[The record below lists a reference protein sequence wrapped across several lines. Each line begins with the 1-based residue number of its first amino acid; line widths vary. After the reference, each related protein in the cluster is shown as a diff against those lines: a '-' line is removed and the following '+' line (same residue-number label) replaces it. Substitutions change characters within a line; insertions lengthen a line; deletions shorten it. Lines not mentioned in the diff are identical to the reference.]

1 MGSNESKPSSDTKDE
16 DDTTTSNPTWAEW
29 SGKTTPP
36 YIHDHDDDLFYRLRN
51 TQMTIEMKN
60 KLVQCFSKYK
70 PNESFTRPDE
80 NLPEL
85 RNTLIGDKG
94 GQAIIDI
101 AEAAASKEKRH
112 WNLFDVSNTKIGDV
126 GVKALFQAFA
136 SSNPTDIETLRNV
149 CFGQESMDDEVAV
162 LLAEALQKNSSW
174 KTLSLHRSP
183 IGKLGWQALSLALH
197 SNTVWEQLELINTEI
212 DDEAATVLFTALPS
226 NKKWKELIL
235 SGLKISIFGAKA
247 LAGAWTVNTSWLKL
261 DLEASGVGEDGIFA
275 LSEALCRNNKW
286 EVLHLGG
293 TRIDD
298 NGAIALGSAM
308 QHNTNWKVLDLSFF
322 RIGVDGATALAA
334 ALEGHER
341 WQYLIVKLGL
351 YVEENE
357 IKRIAQY
364 LQESKDWE
372 RFVLRHFGFFR
383 FDPAK
388 MVEAITSRPNAR
400 SWKSLVLSFPFNA
413 SDDTVKALKKQLMN
427 FDSQTDASSS
437 DLLIADKT
445 EAFRIDLND
454 YLGKAWHDA
463 ELYYFDGPKY
473 IYSMNTFLFLKRK
486 FIRQIFTFIQ
496 LSTYL
501 VLWVLWIWKLPT
513 YLVLW
518 ALWIWNLPAILFTL
532 LNLVLKY

>member
-16 DDTTTSNPTWAEW
+16 DDTTTSKPTWAKW
-29 SGKTTPP
+29 LNKTTPP
-36 YIHDHDDDLFYRLRN
+36 YIRDHEDDGLYRFGN

-60 KLVQCFSKYK
+60 KLFQCFSKYK
-70 PNESFTRPDE
+70 PNEFTGRFE

-85 RNTLIGDKG
+85 RNTLIGDTG

-101 AEAAASKEKRH
+101 AEAAASKEKRY
-112 WNLFDVSNTKIGDV
+112 WNLFDVSNTKIGDN

-136 SSNPTDIETLRNV
+136 SSDPLETLRHV

-197 SNTVWEQLELINTEI
+197 SNTIWEELKLINTEI
-212 DDEAATVLFTALPS
+212 DDEAATVLFTALHS
-226 NKKWKELIL
+226 NKKWKELNL
-235 SGLKISIFGAKA
+235 SGLKVSMSAANGLADA
-247 LAGAWTVNTSWLKL
+247 LTVNTSWLKL
-261 DLEASGVGEDGIFA
+261 NLERSGVEEEGISA

-298 NGAIALGSAM
+298 NGAIALGSAV
-308 QHNTNWKVLDLSFF
+308 QHNTNWKVLDLSYS
-322 RIGVDGATALAA
+322 RIGVDGAMALAA

-341 WQYLIVKLGL
+341 WQYLIVKLGFH
-351 YVEENE
+351 VEENE

-372 RFVLRHFGFFR
+372 RFVLRHFGFN
-383 FDPAK
+383 PAK

-437 DLLIADKT
+437 DLLIADQT
-445 EAFRIDLND
+445 DVFTIDLND
-454 YLGKAWHDA
+454 YLGKSWHDA
-463 ELYYFDGPKY
+463 KIYLFLGPKD
-473 IYSMNTFLFLKRK
+473 IYSMNTFLFLILK
-486 FIRQIFTFIQ
+486 FICRI
-496 LSTYL
+496 
-501 VLWVLWIWKLPT
+501 PT
-513 YLVLW
+513 YLMLRVLC
-518 ALWIWNLPAILFTL
+518 IWNLLVIPLTL
-532 LNLVLKY
+532 LILASTLKLAQ